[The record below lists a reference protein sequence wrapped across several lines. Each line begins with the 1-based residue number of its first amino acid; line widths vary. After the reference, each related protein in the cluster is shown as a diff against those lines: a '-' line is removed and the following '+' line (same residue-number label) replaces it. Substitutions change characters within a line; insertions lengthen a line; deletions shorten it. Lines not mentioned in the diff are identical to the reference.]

1 AVSRPET
8 RRSTASTRRTVPVEA
23 PEEPQRPQPLSPEV
37 RRRFTSRA
45 AVLLAV
51 ICLLA
56 VGLTYPLRE
65 YVEQR
70 HQIAELEAQQ
80 RRNAQ
85 DIASLQDQQR
95 RWQDP
100 AYVEQQARQRLQY
113 AKPGE
118 ITYVVV
124 GGPDDTGAEHHG
136 SATGRSTT
144 HGPSWSE
151 RVWGSVRVADRP

>member
-1 AVSRPET
+1 
-8 RRSTASTRRTVPVEA
+8 RRSTGSTRRTVPVEA
-23 PEEPQRPQPLSPEV
+23 PEERPRQQPLSPEV

-70 HQIAELEAQQ
+70 HQISELEAQQ

-85 DIASLQDQQR
+85 DIATLQQQQR

-124 GGPDDTGAEHHG
+124 GQDDNGAKGHG
-136 SATGRSTT
+136 SSTDRSTA